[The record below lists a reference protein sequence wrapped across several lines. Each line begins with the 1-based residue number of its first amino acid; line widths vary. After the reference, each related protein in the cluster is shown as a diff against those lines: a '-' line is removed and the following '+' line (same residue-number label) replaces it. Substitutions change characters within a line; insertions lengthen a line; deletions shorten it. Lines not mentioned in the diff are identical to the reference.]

1 MKHQAHVAKYKKDT
15 AEKIVELINSYP
27 IIGAVNMENLPGQ
40 QLQTL
45 RAKLRKDAVLLMT
58 KRRIMKI
65 AIEQAKSQKE
75 GIGGLE
81 QHLSGMPALLF
92 TKESPFKL
100 SRMLQ
105 KNKSPAPAKAGQ
117 TAPRDIT
124 VNKGPTSFAPGPI
137 IGELASVGIKSG
149 VEGGKIAIKEDSII
163 VRKGDKIKPK
173 VAEILSRLGIMPM
186 EVGLD
191 LVAIYEN
198 GTIYSKD
205 VLNID
210 DKEYLSRL
218 STASRWAFN
227 LAINSS
233 YTTKETISL
242 LLSKAYIES
251 KALGIHANILEPD
264 IIGDILG
271 KAERGMLSLKQISN
285 Q

>member
-15 AEKIVELINSYP
+15 AEKIVEFINSYP

-75 GIGGLE
+75 GIEELE

-251 KALGIHANILEPD
+251 KALGIHANILEPE

>member
-271 KAERGMLSLKQISN
+271 KAERGMLSLKRISN

>member
-75 GIGGLE
+75 GIEELE

-173 VAEILSRLGIMPM
+173 VAEILTRLGIMPM

-205 VLNID
+205 VLN
-210 DKEYLSRL
+210 R
-218 STASRWAFN
+218 
-227 LAINSS
+227 
-233 YTTKETISL
+233 
-242 LLSKAYIES
+242 
-251 KALGIHANILEPD
+251 
-264 IIGDILG
+264 
-271 KAERGMLSLKQISN
+271 
-285 Q
+285 

>member
-27 IIGAVNMENLPGQ
+27 IIVAVNMENLPGQ

-271 KAERGMLSLKQISN
+271 KAERGMLSLKRISN